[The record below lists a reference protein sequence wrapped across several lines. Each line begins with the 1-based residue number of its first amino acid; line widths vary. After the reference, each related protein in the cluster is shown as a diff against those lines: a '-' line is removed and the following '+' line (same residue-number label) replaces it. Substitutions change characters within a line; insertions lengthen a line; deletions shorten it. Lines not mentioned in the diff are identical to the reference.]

1 MPASIRQLLDQQRA
15 AFIREGSPD
24 LAARRANLRRLKRLL
39 LDNRTEIVSA
49 ISTDFGHRAS
59 QETRFGDLFP
69 SVTAIDY
76 LHRHIASWMR
86 PERRGVAW
94 YFRPGRA
101 RVIYQPLG
109 VVGII
114 SPWNYPVFLA
124 FPPMAAALAAGNR
137 VMLKPSEFTPAT
149 STLLAR
155 LLGELFAIE
164 QVAVVTGGP
173 DVGAAFASLPFDHLF
188 FTGSTP
194 VGRKVMQ
201 AASEH
206 LVPVTLELGG
216 KSPAIVE
223 RGFPLDR
230 AAGSIATGKLFNAGQ
245 TCVAP
250 DYALVPVE
258 AVEPFI
264 AAMTA
269 AVRRLYPAVAGNPD
283 FTSIV
288 NEGHY
293 QRLTRLVE
301 DARAG
306 GARVIEL
313 FTGSAHDR
321 IFPPVLITSVTDD
334 MRVMQEEIFGPVLPI
349 VAYQELEDA
358 IEYVNARPR
367 PLSLYLFG
375 HPGVGRRAILDRT
388 TSGDVTI
395 NDTLM
400 HIAQDDLPFGGIG
413 ASGMGSYHEYEGF
426 RTFSHAKGVFTQ
438 SRYNAVSLMRPPYG
452 KLFERILALLLR

>member
-1 MPASIRQLLDQQRA
+1 MRQVLDEQRTAFLRDGA
-15 AFIREGSPD
+15 AD
-24 LAARRANLRRLKRLL
+24 LVTRRDHLGRLKRLL
-39 LDNRTEIVSA
+39 LDNQAAIAATVSA
-49 ISTDFGHRAS
+49 DFGHRS
-59 QETRFGDLFP
+59 PQETRFGDLFP
-69 SVTAIDY
+69 TVAGIDY
-76 LHRHIASWMR
+76 QRRHIGKWIR
-86 PERRGVAW
+86 PERRSVAW
-94 YFRPGRA
+94 YFRPGTA
-101 RVIYQPLG
+101 RVVYQPLG

-114 SPWNYPVFLA
+114 SPWNYPIFLA

-149 STLLAR
+149 SVLLAS
-155 LLGELFAIE
+155 LLGRAFSAE

-230 AAGSIATGKLFNAGQ
+230 AAASIANGKLFNAGQ
-245 TCVAP
+245 TCIAP
-250 DYALVPVE
+250 DYVLVPAE
-258 AVEPFI
+258 SVEPFI

-269 AVRRLYPAVAGNPD
+269 AMRRLYPTIAGNPD

-288 NEGHY
+288 NESHY
-293 QRLTRLVE
+293 QRLARLVD
-301 DARAG
+301 DARAK
-306 GARVIEL
+306 GARIIEL
-313 FTGSAHDR
+313 EAATTDGR
-321 IFPPVLITSVTDD
+321 IFPPAVIAAVTDD
-334 MRVMQEEIFGPVLPI
+334 MTVMQEEIFGPLLPI
-349 VAYQELEDA
+349 VPYDDLNGA

-375 HPGVGRRAILDRT
+375 SAGPGRDAVLART
-388 TSGDVTI
+388 TSGGVTI

-400 HIAQDDLPFGGIG
+400 HIAQEDLPFGGIG
-413 ASGMGSYHEYEGF
+413 ASGMGSYHGYDGF

-438 SRYNAVSLMRPPYG
+438 SRWNAVRLMRPPYG
-452 KLFERILALLLR
+452 KLFDRMLGVLLR